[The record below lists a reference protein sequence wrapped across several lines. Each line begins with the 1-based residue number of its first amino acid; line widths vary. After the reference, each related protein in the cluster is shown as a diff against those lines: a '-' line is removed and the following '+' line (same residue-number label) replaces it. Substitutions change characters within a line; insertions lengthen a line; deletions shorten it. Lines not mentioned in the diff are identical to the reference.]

1 MYNGRITGVEALA
14 EMLRHSNVKERL
26 ERLRKLSGKVEH
38 LRRFHSDFENK
49 EFLNWTCVSH
59 ENINYEKVMI
69 EGAGHITQLVD
80 WCNSHLQDH
89 YVAYQGKFYFK
100 NDNDAA
106 YFTMYW
112 K

>member
-1 MYNGRITGVEALA
+1 MQKPLA

-59 ENINYEKVMI
+59 ENINYEK
-69 EGAGHITQLVD
+69 L
-80 WCNSHLQDH
+80 
-89 YVAYQGKFYFK
+89 
-100 NDNDAA
+100 
-106 YFTMYW
+106 
-112 K
+112 

>member
-1 MYNGRITGVEALA
+1 
-14 EMLRHSNVKERL
+14 
-26 ERLRKLSGKVEH
+26 
-38 LRRFHSDFENK
+38 
-49 EFLNWTCVSH
+49 
-59 ENINYEKVMI
+59 MI

-80 WCNSHLQDH
+80 WCNSHLQYH

>member
-1 MYNGRITGVEALA
+1 MYNGRITGVEALV

-26 ERLRKLSGKVEH
+26 ERLRKLSGKVDVFIVT
-38 LRRFHSDFENK
+38 LKNK

-89 YVAYQGKFYFK
+89 VAYQGKFYFK
-100 NDNDAA
+100 NDNDVP